1 MKWIVIF
8 ITVLMAILPTACD
21 PSPLP
26 TEVAASSTPF
36 IPPTVEA
43 ASATPASPI
52 ATGMPTS
59 PHGPK
64 NPPTVQDMPI
74 VYYYF
79 VALASKSAPAG
90 SVVILADELVL
101 GPTLSEIARN
111 PDPVTNIN
119 STLRAMIDDARNVW
133 TSDNL
138 GITSIT
144 LNNGAAH
151 VALEGDIFGA
161 GDIVLIAAREQII
174 LTVFAEQ
181 AVQSAV
187 ITLNGENIASLGVS
201 SGNGKPVDFAYT
213 RADIE
218 AFLAENAY
226 SNPQ

>member
-1 MKWIVIF
+1 
-8 ITVLMAILPTACD
+8 
-21 PSPLP
+21 
-26 TEVAASSTPF
+26 
-36 IPPTVEA
+36 
-43 ASATPASPI
+43 
-52 ATGMPTS
+52 
-59 PHGPK
+59 
-64 NPPTVQDMPI
+64 MPI

-181 AVQSAV
+181 AVQSAL
-187 ITLNGENIASLGVS
+187 ITLNGENIANLGVS
-201 SGNGKPVDFAYT
+201 SGNGKPADFAYT